1 MPNMMKNSISGII
14 RKIQR
19 LWVARRNCDMV
30 NDISIY
36 LIFCKIKVFIQMI
49 FDETEPSRTI
59 WLRGYKT
66 IQEVKVFLSL

>member
-14 RKIQR
+14 RKIQL
-19 LWVARRNCDMV
+19 LWVDRRNSDMV

-66 IQEVKVFLSL
+66 IQEVKVFF